1 MRDRSSVSKVLG
13 PLHYEVSTADFKIMN
28 SIKYCLLVALALL
41 YPLNSNA
48 DSRQL
53 FNGKDLSGWTHVGFG
68 KFLVEDGYL
77 RTVGGIGV
85 LWFDEEKIGNAIV
98 RVVYKTG
105 SHEDNS
111 GVFVRIPG
119 PPDDPWMPVHKGL
132 EIQINEAGKTE
143 YHSTGSIYTFTKATS
158 QPAREGEWN
167 TMEITLD
174 GASTVVHIN
183 GIFVS
188 EYTEGDVVPP
198 KDNDGDPD
206 RGLRPITGFIGLQNH
221 PQGKTVYFKEIS
233 VHPVKN

>member
-1 MRDRSSVSKVLG
+1 
-13 PLHYEVSTADFKIMN
+13 MN
-28 SIKYCLLVALALL
+28 SIKYCLLIALALL
-41 YPLNSNA
+41 YPLNSSA
-48 DSRQL
+48 DSKQL

-132 EIQINEAGKTE
+132 EIQINEAGKTD

-183 GIFVS
+183 GTFVS
-188 EYTEGDVVPP
+188 EYNEGDVVPP
-198 KDNDGDPD
+198 KDNEGDPD
-206 RGLRPITGFIGLQNH
+206 RGSRPIAGFIGLQNH

-233 VHPVKN
+233 VHPVNN

>member
-1 MRDRSSVSKVLG
+1 MNCFKYALFIVLAQ
-13 PLHYEVSTADFKIMN
+13 LFS
-28 SIKYCLLVALALL
+28 
-41 YPLNSNA
+41 LNSSA
-48 DSRQL
+48 DNRQL

-68 KFLVEDGYL
+68 EFLVEDGVL
-77 RTVGGIGV
+77 HTVGGIGV
-85 LWFDEEKIGNAIV
+85 LWFDGEKIGNAII
-98 RVVYKTG
+98 RVVYKVK

-111 GVFVRIPG
+111 GVFVRIPD
-119 PPDDPWMPVHKGL
+119 PPEDPWMPVHKGL

-158 QPAREGEWN
+158 QPTKVGEWN

-183 GIFVS
+183 GIFVT
-188 EYTEGDVVPP
+188 EYTEGDFVLP

-206 RGLRPITGFIGLQNH
+206 RGSRPITGFIGLQNH

-233 VHPVKN
+233 VHPINS

>member
-1 MRDRSSVSKVLG
+1 MRDRFSVSKVLG
-13 PLHYEVSTADFKIMN
+13 PLHYEVSTGDFKIMN

>member
-1 MRDRSSVSKVLG
+1 MNR
-13 PLHYEVSTADFKIMN
+13 FK
-28 SIKYCLLVALALL
+28 YALLIALALL
-41 YPLNSNA
+41 LSLSSSA

-68 KFLVEDGYL
+68 EFLVENGLL

-85 LWFDEEKIGNAIV
+85 LWFDGEKLGNTII
-98 RVVYKTG
+98 RVVYKVK

-111 GVFVRIPG
+111 GVFVRIPN
-119 PPDDPWMPVHKGL
+119 PPEDPWMPVHKGL

-158 QPAREGEWN
+158 QPTKVGEWN
-167 TMEITLD
+167 TMEIILD

-183 GIFVS
+183 GLFVT
-188 EYTEGDVVPP
+188 EYTVGDIVPP
-198 KDNDGDPD
+198 KDNDADPD
-206 RGLRPITGFIGLQNH
+206 RGSRPITGFIGLQNH

-233 VHPVKN
+233 VHPIKN

>member
-1 MRDRSSVSKVLG
+1 M
-13 PLHYEVSTADFKIMN
+13 
-28 SIKYCLLVALALL
+28 
-41 YPLNSNA
+41 
-48 DSRQL
+48 
-53 FNGKDLSGWTHVGFG
+53 
-68 KFLVEDGYL
+68 VEDGYL

-119 PPDDPWMPVHKGL
+119 PPDDPWTPVHKGL
-132 EIQINEAGKTE
+132 EIQINEAGKTD

-188 EYTEGDVVPP
+188 EYNE
-198 KDNDGDPD
+198 GDPD
-206 RGLRPITGFIGLQNH
+206 RGSRPIAGLIGLQNH

-233 VHPVKN
+233 IHPVNN

>member
-1 MRDRSSVSKVLG
+1 
-13 PLHYEVSTADFKIMN
+13 MN
-28 SIKYCLLVALALL
+28 RYKYALL
-41 YPLNSNA
+41 IVLAQLFSLNSSA
-48 DSRQL
+48 DNRQL

-68 KFLVEDGYL
+68 EFLVENGVL

-85 LWFDEEKIGNAIV
+85 LWFDGEKIGNAII
-98 RVVYKTG
+98 RVVYKVK

-111 GVFVRIPG
+111 GVFIRIPG
-119 PPDDPWMPVHKGL
+119 PPEDPWMPVHKGL

-158 QPAREGEWN
+158 QPTKMGEWN

-183 GIFVS
+183 GIFVT
-188 EYTEGDVVPP
+188 EYTEGDIVLP

-206 RGLRPITGFIGLQNH
+206 RGSRPITGFIGLQNH

-233 VHPVKN
+233 VHPFNN

>member
-1 MRDRSSVSKVLG
+1 MNR
-13 PLHYEVSTADFKIMN
+13 FK
-28 SIKYCLLVALALL
+28 YALLIALALL
-41 YPLNSNA
+41 LSLSSSA

-68 KFLVEDGYL
+68 EFLVENGL
-77 RTVGGIGV
+77 LHTVGGIGV
-85 LWFDEEKIGNAIV
+85 LWFDGEKLGNTII
-98 RVVYKTG
+98 RVVYKVK

-111 GVFVRIPG
+111 GVFVRIPN
-119 PPDDPWMPVHKGL
+119 PPEDPWMPVHKGL

-158 QPAREGEWN
+158 QPTKVGEWN

-183 GIFVS
+183 GILVS
-188 EYTEGDVVPP
+188 EYTEGDIVPP

-233 VHPVKN
+233 VHPINN

>member
-1 MRDRSSVSKVLG
+1 MNR
-13 PLHYEVSTADFKIMN
+13 FK
-28 SIKYCLLVALALL
+28 YALLIALALL
-41 YPLNSNA
+41 LSLSSSA

-68 KFLVEDGYL
+68 EFLVENGLL

-85 LWFDEEKIGNAIV
+85 LWFDGEKLGNTII
-98 RVVYKTG
+98 RVVYKVK

-111 GVFVRIPG
+111 GVFVRIPN
-119 PPDDPWMPVHKGL
+119 PTEDPWMPVHKGL

-158 QPAREGEWN
+158 QPTKVGEWN

-183 GIFVS
+183 GILVS
-188 EYTEGDVVPP
+188 EYTEGDIVPP

-233 VHPVKN
+233 VHPINN

>member
-1 MRDRSSVSKVLG
+1 
-13 PLHYEVSTADFKIMN
+13 
-28 SIKYCLLVALALL
+28 LALL
-41 YPLNSNA
+41 LALNSSA

-68 KFLVEDGYL
+68 EFLVEDGVL
-77 RTVGGIGV
+77 HTVGGIGV
-85 LWFDEEKIGNAIV
+85 LWFDGEKLGNAII
-98 RVVYKTG
+98 RVVYKVE

-111 GVFVRIPG
+111 GVFVRIPD
-119 PPDDPWMPVHKGL
+119 PPEDPWMPVHKGL

-158 QPAREGEWN
+158 QPARVGEWN

-183 GIFVS
+183 GIFVT
-188 EYTEGDVVPP
+188 EYTEGDIVSP
-198 KDNDGDPD
+198 KDNDADPD
-206 RGLRPITGFIGLQNH
+206 RGSRPITGFIGLQNH

-233 VHPVKN
+233 VHPIKN